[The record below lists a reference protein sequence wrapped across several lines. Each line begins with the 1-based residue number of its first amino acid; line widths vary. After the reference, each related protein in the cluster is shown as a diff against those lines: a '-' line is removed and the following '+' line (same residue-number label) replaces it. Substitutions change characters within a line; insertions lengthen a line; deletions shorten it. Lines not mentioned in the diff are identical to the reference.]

1 MSFNSGDRVVCV
13 DNFIKEEA
21 RKEIAQDFDHWV
33 ERDKHYVIRDVFY
46 NNDIV
51 TGVTLKGIV
60 NRVLFMKLINRAQE
74 ASYGEFRFRL
84 LKEEEVTV
92 EEEVEEAVVS

>member
-13 DNFIKEEA
+13 DNFIREEA

-33 ERDKHYVIRDVFY
+33 EKDKHYVIRDVFY
-46 NNDIV
+46 NDNIA
-51 TGVTLKGIV
+51 TGVTLEGII

-84 LKEEEVTV
+84 LKENEVTV
-92 EEEVEEAVVS
+92 VQEVEEFIS